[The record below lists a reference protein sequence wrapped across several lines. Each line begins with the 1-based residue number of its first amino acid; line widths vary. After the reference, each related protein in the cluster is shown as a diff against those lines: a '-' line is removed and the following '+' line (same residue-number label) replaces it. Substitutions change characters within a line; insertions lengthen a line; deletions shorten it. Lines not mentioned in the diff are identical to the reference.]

1 MAKKLL
7 TGADLNNQRLIN
19 LADGS
24 SASDAV
30 TLQQLQAAIRGLDWK
45 QSVRAATTTNI
56 TLSGTQTVDG
66 VSLAVGDRVLVKDQT
81 TASGNGLYAVASG
94 AWARTVDADEST
106 EVTSALAVTVES
118 GTVNGDKVF
127 ILATDGAITIGTTA
141 LTFTQLGGGGAS
153 YSAGNGI
160 SISGSVIAA
169 VVKSGGGLVV
179 DGTGL
184 SVDTALIARRY
195 SSAIGD
201 GTNTAVTVT
210 HNLNTRD
217 LSASLI
223 GASTPWELVEAD
235 VTFPTVNTATVTFA
249 SAPASGAYRLVLVG

>member
-1 MAKKLL
+1 MPKKLL

-24 SASDAV
+24 SATDAV

-45 QSVRAATTTNI
+45 QSVRAATTANI
-56 TLSGTQTVDG
+56 TLSGTQTIDG
-66 VSLAVGDRVLVKDQT
+66 VALAVGDRVLVKDQT
-81 TASGNGLYAVASG
+81 TGSANGIYVVASG
-94 AWARTVDADEST
+94 SWARAVDADDST
-106 EVTSALAVTVES
+106 EVTAALAVTVEQ

-127 ILATDGAITIGTTA
+127 ILATDGPITIGTTA

-153 YSAGNGI
+153 YTAGNGI

-179 DGTGL
+179 DSTGL
-184 SVDTALIARRY
+184 SIDTSLTARRY
-195 SSAIGD
+195 SAAIGD
-201 GTNTAVTVT
+201 GSATAITVT

-217 LSASLI
+217 LVASLA
-223 GASTPWELVEAD
+223 GAATPWEVVEAD

-249 SAPASGAYRLVLVG
+249 SAPASGAYRLTLVG